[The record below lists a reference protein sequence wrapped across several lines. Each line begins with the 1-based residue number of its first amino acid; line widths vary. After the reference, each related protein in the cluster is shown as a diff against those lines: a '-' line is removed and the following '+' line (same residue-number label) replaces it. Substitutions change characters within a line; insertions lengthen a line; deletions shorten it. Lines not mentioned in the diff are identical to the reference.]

1 MQHKPSCAKLA
12 ICQCLCTFVMPQP
25 NLGYSDGYKYAH
37 SYAGNFVE
45 QEFLP
50 AEISGTVLYV
60 PQDNPR
66 ERELRKNLREKWK
79 EKYGY

>member
-1 MQHKPSCAKLA
+1 MKD
-12 ICQCLCTFVMPQP
+12 
-25 NLGYSDGYKYAH
+25 LGYHDGYKYAH
-37 SYAGNFVE
+37 AYEGNFVE

-50 AEISGTVLYV
+50 NEISGTVLYV